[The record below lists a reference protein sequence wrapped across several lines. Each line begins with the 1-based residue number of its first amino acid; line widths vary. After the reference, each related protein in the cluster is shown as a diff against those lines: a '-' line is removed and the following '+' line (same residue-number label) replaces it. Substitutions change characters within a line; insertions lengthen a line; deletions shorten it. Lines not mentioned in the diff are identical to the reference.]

1 MQKHRKLLQQ
11 RAAGLSVFLLLSL
24 ISEKSNLS
32 PFKIDKE
39 STIKVLPAPVSPTSE
54 IYGEETKQ
62 GLEEPCFFVKC
73 LNPTN
78 KLFLGKRYFRK
89 NSFVVQYFP
98 KSKHSPNAEC
108 YEVGEELMQ
117 CLEYIPVLDAM
128 LRGTAMNYEV
138 IDGVLNFFVNYD
150 CFVYKVDEIT
160 RMEVMQS
167 HRTDVKG

>member
-1 MQKHRKLLQQ
+1 MINEII
-11 RAAGLSVFLLLSL
+11 AG
-24 ISEKSNLS
+24 ISTTLDTAFE
-32 PFKIDKE
+32 E
-39 STIKVLPAPVSPTSE
+39 CE
-54 IYGEETKQ
+54 IYGEEIKQ

-73 LNPTN
+73 MNPTK